1 MPEGTSLEHIRI
13 AFSSESLF
21 LLNFLLGFI
30 MFGVALGIDTKD
42 FDQLKK
48 NPRAVLAGVLSQF
61 ILLPALTFALVL
73 IFKPEPAL
81 ALGMMLVASCPGGNI
96 SNFISSISGGNVSL
110 SVSLTALATILSPV
124 FTPLNF
130 ELWSGAYE
138 GTSSF
143 LGRFEL
149 SFMEMLKTVLILLVV
164 PLFIGIYFRKKLPKI
179 TALIEKPIRIL
190 SILVLMGF
198 IGVALF
204 NNREAFEKYLQLV
217 FFLVLVHNIVAL
229 TSGYFSGYMFRLK
242 ANLKRTITIETGIQN
257 SGLGLI
263 IIFNFFDG
271 DGGMALIAAW
281 WGIWHIIAGLL
292 LAFFLRRR
300 DRSVRIRSLS

>member
-1 MPEGTSLEHIRI
+1 MHEGDSLEHISI
-13 AFSSESLF
+13 AFSQESLF

-30 MFGVALGIDTKD
+30 MFGVALGIDTSD

-73 IFKPEPAL
+73 LFKPEPAL

-110 SVSLTALATILSPV
+110 SVTLTALATILSPI

-143 LGRFEL
+143 LNRFEL
-149 SFMEMLKTVLILLVV
+149 SFSQMLKTVLILLVV

-179 TALIEKPIRIL
+179 TSVIEKPIRVL

-217 FFLVLVHNIVAL
+217 FFLVLIHNIVAL
-229 TSGYFSGYMFRLK
+229 TSGYLSGSGFKLK
-242 ANLKRTITIETGIQN
+242 SDLKRTITIETGIQN

-292 LAFFLRRR
+292 LALFLRRR